1 MNLGSRMTSISAI
14 TVMIGMMKK
23 AASRTEKDARME
35 VMTMDETM
43 KKRIRIKA
51 QFVKNEIMV
60 IPTFG
65 IVNERHYYGYP
76 VIALAFGWLCF
87 RAKIEFGVRVVRF

>member
-1 MNLGSRMTSISAI
+1 MAE
-14 TVMIGMMKK
+14 TVKK
-23 AASRTEKDARME
+23 K
-35 VMTMDETM
+35 
-43 KKRIRIKA
+43 IRIKA
-51 QFVKNEIMV
+51 QIVKNEVMI

-65 IVNERHYYGYP
+65 FVNGRNYYGYP